1 MKSKIYENQKDHLK
15 LMSKK
20 MILPLLIVSM
30 SIVSCKKEEA
40 KVETTTP
47 EVTTE
52 TTEISEVT
60 PDSAAVAKAWA
71 DYATP
76 SKAHEMLAKDTGV
89 WDADMT
95 FWMPDNPEAQKA
107 TSKAEYKMILNGL
120 YQEGRYTGDI
130 FGMPFEG
137 KGIMAF
143 DNETKEYVATWIDN
157 MGTGIMITRGK
168 YDEATKSI
176 TLFGDQVVPG
186 TGKSKKVK
194 EVITYIDDDNQK
206 MEMFDL
212 LEDGK
217 ETKTMMILSKRK
229 K

>member
-1 MKSKIYENQKDHLK
+1 
-15 LMSKK
+15 
-20 MILPLLIVSM
+20 MILPLLIATM
-30 SIVSCKKEEA
+30 SIVSCKKEEE

-52 TTEISEVT
+52 TTETNDVVL
-60 PDSAAVAKAWA
+60 DSAAMAKAWA

-76 SKAHEMLAKDTGV
+76 SNAHEMLAKDTGV

-95 FWMPDNPEAQKA
+95 FWMHEGAEAQKA

-120 YQEGRYTGDI
+120 YQEGKYTGAI
-130 FGMPFEG
+130 FGTQFEG
-137 KGIMAF
+137 NGIMSF

-157 MGTGIMITRGK
+157 MGSGIMITKGK
-168 YDEATKSI
+168 YDEASKSI
-176 TLFGDQVVPG
+176 TLFGEQVVPG

-206 MEMFDL
+206 MEMFDIL
-212 LEDGK
+212 DDGK
-217 ETKTMMILSKRK
+217 EFKTMMILSKRRK
-229 K
+229 